1 MDMSEMDKEQE
12 LVSEIRKL
20 KRQLAIANS
29 RVKTVKY
36 GLVWMEVPETFDDES
51 ENQLPVIEEVKEK
64 SIRNKDEK
72 PTHILIEGDNY
83 HALTCL
89 NYTHKE
95 KVDIIYIDPPYN
107 TGSDGFRYK
116 DKRILDKFPDGS
128 DVPKDHPLKHSYWL
142 SFMNKRLEL
151 AYNLLKPEGV
161 IFISINEDEYAQL
174 KLLCDHIF
182 QASNYMTTFT
192 VKVRHEDRI
201 LKGDKDYHET
211 TEQLL
216 LYRKSPKFKSIKR
229 LQDNSSIEKY
239 IYTIEE
245 LIDNPEQITMGSK
258 VVSVFKP
265 GEYRIVKSTPS
276 ADKFQKINIR
286 GSLKE
291 GNSSGRFYMKYLEER
306 NNLFGYLYKVP
317 DMGRDMYGY
326 RYFLTRESEAKVNS
340 SYFQGIPLNRKELK
354 EVPYPNYIDFEEAF
368 NNVGYEGGVEFRN
381 GKKPVD
387 FLKFIFSIGS
397 FNKNAV
403 ILDFFAG
410 SGTTGHAVMEQNYID
425 GGRRQVIL
433 CTNNENNI
441 ANEVTY
447 PRIKNVIQGY
457 SQSKNQKEVL
467 YEVTLNTGLLLDNS
481 VIHAARERFFSEEYT
496 SRYDEIKEEVR
507 KNKYTIYGVIKKGKR
522 VPGLGNS
529 LKYYKTSFVGNN
541 DILSVSDKERVNQAR
556 KAGYLLALIENT
568 LDEAE
573 STSYFQLF
581 ENDGNTTAIYFR
593 EESDEID
600 ALIKKLEGIRMPKVL
615 YVVNREN
622 HCGFENRFAH
632 IDNLTI
638 KKMPQPIL
646 DIYKNIP
653 VINAVAN
660 GDTISMDTMI
670 EEIK

>member
-1 MDMSEMDKEQE
+1 MDMSEMNKEQE

-29 RVKTVKY
+29 RAKTVKY
-36 GLVWMEVPETFDDES
+36 GLVWMEVPENFDDES

-64 SIRNKDEK
+64 SIGNKDKK

-95 KVDIIYIDPPYN
+95 KIDIIYIDPPYN
-107 TGSDGFRYK
+107 TGSDEFRYR

-128 DVPKDHPLKHSYWL
+128 DVPKDHPLRHSYWL

-151 AYNLLKPEGV
+151 AYNLLKPDGV

-182 QASNYMTTFT
+182 QVSNYMTTFT

-258 VVSVFKP
+258 VVSVFRP
-265 GEYRIVKSTPS
+265 GEYRITKSTPS

-291 GNSSGRFYMKYLEER
+291 GNSSGRFHMKYLEER
-306 NNLFGYLYKVP
+306 NHLFGYLYKVP
-317 DMGRDMYGY
+317 DMGGDMCGY
-326 RYFLTRESEAKVNS
+326 RYFLTRESATKVNG
-340 SYFQGIPLNRKELK
+340 SYFQGIPLNRKEVK
-354 EVPYPNYIDFEEAF
+354 EVPYPNYLDFEEAF

-397 FNKNAV
+397 INKNAV

-425 GGRRQVIL
+425 GGQRQAIL

-447 PRIKNVIQGY
+447 PRIKNIIQGY
-457 SQSKNQKEVL
+457 LQSKNQKEVL
-467 YEVTLNTGLLLDNS
+467 YEVALNTKLLLDNS
-481 VIHAARERFFSEEYT
+481 VIRAARDHFFSEEYK

-541 DILSVSDKERVNQAR
+541 NISSVSDEEKVNQAQ
-556 KAGYLLALIENT
+556 KAGYLLALAENT
-568 LDEAE
+568 LDEVE
-573 STSYFQLF
+573 RTNYFQLF
-581 ENDGNTTAIYFR
+581 GNDENTTAIYFR
-593 EESDEID
+593 EESDEMD
-600 ALIKKLEGIRMPKVL
+600 LLLKKLEGIKTAKVL

-622 HCGFENRFAH
+622 SRDFENRFAH

-638 KKMPQPIL
+638 KEMIS
-646 DIYKNIP
+646 IIP
-653 VINAVAN
+653 SYLQRCSVD
-660 GDTISMDTMI
+660 G
-670 EEIK
+670 

>member
-1 MDMSEMDKEQE
+1 MLFEQKGEMDMSVINKEQE
-12 LVSEIRKL
+12 LIHQIRKL
-20 KRQLAIANS
+20 KRQLATANN
-29 RVKTVKY
+29 RVKTAKY
-36 GLVWMEVPETFDDES
+36 GLVWMEVPEAFDDES
-51 ENQLPVIEEVKEK
+51 ENQLPIIEEIKEK
-64 SIRNKDEK
+64 SIRNEDKK

-107 TGSDGFRYK
+107 TGSDGFRYR

-128 DVPKDHPLKHSYWL
+128 DVPKDHPLRHSYWL
-142 SFMNKRLEL
+142 SFMNKRLKL

-161 IFISINEDEYAQL
+161 IFISINEDEYPQL
-174 KLLCDHIF
+174 KLLCDRIF
-182 QASNYMTTFT
+182 QESNYMTTFT

-239 IYTIEE
+239 VYTVEE
-245 LIDNPEQITMGSK
+245 LIDNPEQITLGSK
-258 VVSVFKP
+258 VVSIFKP
-265 GEYRIVKSTPS
+265 GEYRITRSTAS

-286 GSLKE
+286 GSIKE
-291 GNSSGRFYMKYLEER
+291 GNSSGRFHMKYLEER

-317 DMGRDMYGY
+317 DMGEDMYGY
-326 RYFLTRESEAKVNS
+326 RYFLTRESATKVNG
-340 SYFQGIPLNRKELK
+340 SYFQGIPLNRKEVK

-368 NNVGYEGGVEFRN
+368 NNVGYEGGIEFRN

-397 FNKNAV
+397 LNKKAI

-425 GGRRQVIL
+425 GGQRQVIL

-441 ANEVTY
+441 ANEVTW

-457 SQSKNQKEVL
+457 SQSQSKNQKEIL
-467 YEVTLNTGLLLDNS
+467 YEVTLNTKLLLDHT
-481 VIHAARERFFSEEYT
+481 VIQTARERFFSEEYK

-507 KNKYTIYGVIKKGKR
+507 KNKYTIYGEIKKGNKI
-522 VPGLGNS
+522 PGLGNS

-541 DILSVSDKERVNQAR
+541 DISFVSDDDKVILAQ
-556 KAGYLLALIENT
+556 KTGYLLALAENT
-568 LDEAE
+568 LDEVE
-573 STSYFQLF
+573 STNYFQLF
-581 ENDGNTTAIYFR
+581 ENDENTTAIYFR
-593 EESDEID
+593 EELDEIS
-600 ALIKKLEGIRMPKVL
+600 ALIKKLEGIDTPKVL
-615 YVVNREN
+615 YVFSPGNS
-622 HCGFENRFAH
+622 CDFENMSAH
-632 IDNLTI
+632 MDNLII
-638 KKMPQPIL
+638 KAMPQPIL
-646 DIYKNIP
+646 DIYKSISNII
-653 VINAVAN
+653 VN
-660 GDTISMDTMI
+660 
-670 EEIK
+670 E